1 MPGPGVCWDEIAGTV
16 SPQPSQVCW
25 FQGSRGHDLQ
35 PAQRPTPVLVLRLEL
50 PPGRQRDHQ
59 LGPVRLGFIQIRR
72 DRHTPGAHPHRAEQI
87 AVMLCRGWDH
97 CQIHLGLL
105 GFCPGDHIIHLAEP
119 GCDMFEYPL
128 PLRLCIGF
136 RDLSGGVLFL
146 SGLQRTAAPSRK
158 NQGIFITGEQLES
171 LLKFPQR
178 LLIPLLIEPGIAQTK
193 ATGGP
198 PAAGR

>member
-1 MPGPGVCWDEIAGTV
+1 
-16 SPQPSQVCW
+16 
-25 FQGSRGHDLQ
+25 
-35 PAQRPTPVLVLRLEL
+35 
-50 PPGRQRDHQ
+50 
-59 LGPVRLGFIQIRR
+59 
-72 DRHTPGAHPHRAEQI
+72 
-87 AVMLCRGWDH
+87 MLCRGRDH

-119 GCDMFEYPL
+119 GCDMFEHPL

-136 RDLSGGVLFL
+136 RSLSCGVLFL

-178 LLIPLLIEPGIAQTK
+178 LLIPLLIEPGIAQTEMPQRVLRLRGAEK
-193 ATGGP
+193 QALCFLIPAQIVVGP
-198 PAAGR
+198 GQQGTAFRIRRFQPLQQPDNLLMPVLAVQFFHPLPDCLIHGVTLSSRRSFGKIF